1 MATYR
6 YTCEGQRSILIDEDE
21 HGPNQIS
28 QAAET
33 FATRAARQKYGP
45 KGHVRSLRADNWAR
59 DHSSVTYEA
68 FIGKPER
75 GDPNTTA
82 GGNVWLTVYCEL
94 YRGRRKDIATV
105 EQEYVLVRSDQ
116 GDGGWSLHMAGSTDD
131 MIANGE
137 APELV
142 SGQSA
147 MRNGQ
152 WLRPN
157 SKDYIA
163 ARRAL
168 AERFAA
174 T

>member
-1 MATYR
+1 MP
-6 YTCEGQRSILIDEDE
+6 D
-21 HGPNQIS
+21 
-28 QAAET
+28 
-33 FATRAARQKYGP
+33 F
-45 KGHVRSLRADNWAR
+45 
-59 DHSSVTYEA
+59 
-68 FIGKPER
+68 
-75 GDPNTTA
+75 
-82 GGNVWLTVYCEL
+82 
-94 YRGRRKDIATV
+94 
-105 EQEYVLVRSDQ
+105 VLVRSDQ
-116 GDGGWSLHMAGSTDD
+116 GDGGWSLHEAGSTDEE
-131 MIANGE
+131 IANGE

-142 SGQSA
+142 SGPSA